1 MVLNNIFL
9 QSEGIKT
16 NVVSLTNTQG
26 EVVGVL
32 TTQDENLVFVTSD
45 GHTYILNSLSGGA
58 TGPTGQQGPR
68 GPQGED
74 GESIEGPPGPQ
85 GPAGQNGVTGPT
97 GLQGPTG
104 FLGITGVNYSDY
116 IFWDS
121 NNASWAV
128 GGSNVH
134 LGSGA
139 GQVQGVGAVAIGFQA
154 GNTQMTNTVAI
165 GNQAGNSAQQGAAV
179 AIGNLAGYNTQGS
192 QSVAIGYKAGV
203 NNQQGSA
210 VAIGSEAGFATQGP
224 NSVAI
229 GPSAAQNSQGD
240 YAVAIGNSAGQNNQG
255 DGTVAIGVNA
265 GYTGQLESSVAIGN
279 SAGQSNQ
286 QTYAVAMGYQAGNIT
301 QGDYAVAIGNNAG
314 QYTQNDYAVA
324 IGNNAGQ
331 TGQRGFTVAIGN
343 NAGQQGQIDEA
354 IAIGDS
360 AGQVNQKYN
369 AIAIG
374 NQAGQNTQG
383 QYAIAIGYSAGQMTQ
398 PNNSIIIS
406 GGSAGLDATAQN
418 ALYIQ
423 PIREET
429 PVGVTG
435 TFTGDTGVS
444 STQLTNVLSYDT
456 DTKEIS
462 YRNLGLYRDT
472 TTLPN
477 TGSEDNYRIISNYSI
492 VPKIDGIS
500 GPGVGYSL
508 GNSGAWWKSLYATE
522 IYMSKNTMYVVDP
535 ETNNQ
540 MVMSYDPATL
550 STTISNQESTVKSVT
565 TSKVI
570 PNQID
575 ASLLPF
581 TGLSFMGSLNPNLC
595 IDEDGSI
602 NLQTLFMLYTLKYD
616 IRPSSYGVEGP
627 PTKSTIEMFQ
637 TLNGVF
643 YVVKGLESGQKV
655 NAQVY
660 KMRADTNLAGLSK
673 NGEGYVTSEFETFEP
688 EILSLENNDNLFL
701 TLALQSIQR
710 DGVTVVQL
718 VAKWT
723 QINFKIPING
733 VTTYNI
739 EDNAITNPKLFASA
753 VTNEKLAD
761 FSVSNYKL
769 ADPSVTTTK
778 LYDGAVTTDK
788 LADPSVTES
797 KIVNGA
803 VTTDKL
809 ADPSVTTTKLVDGAV
824 TTSKIQDA
832 AISTDKLATP
842 AVTTIKI
849 VDGAV
854 TTSKLASPSVS
865 EIKIV
870 DGAVTYN
877 KLSAQ
882 VQGMLLQSGGNTS
895 IEQLTTELNETKAK
909 VAAMEEFISVFMK
922 TYTINLPNN
931 DAYTY
936 TGIKQNIE

>member
-32 TTQDENLVFVTSD
+32 TTQGENLVFVTSD

-58 TGPTGQQGPR
+58 TGPTGPQGLQGPV
-68 GPQGED
+68 GPEGEM
-74 GESIEGPPGPQ
+74 GYEGPPGPPGSQ
-85 GPAGQNGVTGPT
+85 GVTGPT
-97 GLQGPTG
+97 GSQGPTG

-121 NNASWAV
+121 NNSSWAV

-139 GQVQGVGAVAIGFQA
+139 GQAQLANAVAIGYQA
-154 GNTQMTNTVAI
+154 GNNDQK
-165 GNQAGNSAQQGAAV
+165 SAAV
-179 AIGNLAGYNTQGS
+179 AIGYLAGFNTQGT
-192 QSVAIGYKAGV
+192 QS
-203 NNQQGSA
+203 
-210 VAIGSEAGFATQGP
+210 VAIGSEAGAINQEANAVAIGVQAGFETQGP

-229 GPSAAQNSQGD
+229 GPSAAQNIQGD

-255 DGTVAIGVNA
+255 NNTVAIGVNA
-265 GYTGQLESSVAIGN
+265 GFTGQLESSVAIGN

-286 QTYAVAMGYQAGNIT
+286 QTYAVAMGYQAGRDT
-301 QGDYAVAIGNNAG
+301 QGDYSVAIGY
-314 QYTQNDYAVA
+314 Q
-324 IGNNAGQ
+324 AGQ
-331 TGQRGFTVAIGN
+331 TGQKGFTVAIGN
-343 NAGQQGQIDEA
+343 NAGQQGQVDEA

-360 AGQVNQKYN
+360 AGQVSQKYN

-374 NQAGQNTQG
+374 NSAGQNTQG
-383 QYAIAIGYSAGQMTQ
+383 EYAIAIGYNAGQVTQ

-406 GGSAGLDATAQN
+406 GGSAGLNATAQN

-429 PVGVTG
+429 PTGVTG

-456 DTKEIS
+456 GSKEIS
-462 YRNLGLYRDT
+462 YRDLGLYRDT

-492 VPKIDGIS
+492 VPSIDGIS

-535 ETNNQ
+535 ETGNQ

-570 PNQID
+570 SNQID

-616 IRPSSYGVEGP
+616 IRPSSYAVEGP
-627 PTKSTIEMFQ
+627 PTNNTIEMFQ

-643 YVVKGLESGQKV
+643 YIVKGLESGQRV

-710 DGVTVVQL
+710 EGVTVVQL

-753 VTNEKLAD
+753 VTNDKLAD

-788 LADPSVTES
+788 LATPAVTTS
-797 KIVNGA
+797 KIVDGA
-803 VTTDKL
+803 VTTSKL

-854 TTSKLASPSVS
+854 TTSKLANPSVS

-909 VAAMEEFISVFMK
+909 VAAMEEFISIFMK
-922 TYTINLPNN
+922 TYTINLP
-931 DAYTY
+931 DTSLYTY
-936 TGIKQNIE
+936 TGSKQNIE